1 MLNLIRMNN
10 YRVRH
15 MTCMYVLI
23 VIASIF
29 AFFSVSTIDM
39 TAEGIESGEYED
51 YETAVDAFEAGWNEA
66 EAEALVE
73 ANGGS
78 VEEVNEAYEASEE
91 EEEIELQ
98 FGIISSLPVLPDG
111 TITSYLAYLY
121 EDATSG
127 ILLIFITI
135 GAVLFFNREQNS
147 GFIKNISS
155 RSVPRSNIY
164 FSKLISM
171 IMYIVFTFVIF
182 AVAEYIFLMIHY
194 KGDMTFGMDIM
205 GDFLARMGIVLLLHI
220 AFVSGVVMLTTITRS
235 STLGITIGMLASTGF
250 SALITMPIKA
260 LLGLDLNK
268 YLVQYNIASVDLNSK
283 GGLLI
288 DALLVGIIAIVVY
301 NGIACTYFAK
311 KDIA

>member
-23 VIASIF
+23 VIACIF
-29 AFFSVSTIDM
+29 AFFSVSTINM
-39 TAEGIESGEYED
+39 TAEDIESGEYED

-66 EAEALVE
+66 EAEA
-73 ANGGS
+73 NGD
-78 VEEVNEAYEASEE
+78 YEASGEE
-91 EEEIELQ
+91 KEIELQ

-171 IMYIVFTFVIF
+171 IMYIIFTFVIF

-205 GDFLARMGIVLLLHI
+205 GDFLSRMGIVLLLHI

-250 SALITMPIKA
+250 SAFITMPIKA

-268 YLVQYNIASVDLNSK
+268 YLVQYNIASVDLNSN
-283 GGLLI
+283 GDLLI
-288 DALLVGIIAIVVY
+288 DALLVGIITIIVY

>member
-23 VIASIF
+23 VIACIF
-29 AFFSVSTIDM
+29 AFFSVSTINM
-39 TAEGIESGEYED
+39 TAGDIESGEYED

-66 EAEALVE
+66 EAEALAE
-73 ANGGS
+73 A
-78 VEEVNEAYEASEE
+78 NEAYEASEE

-98 FGIISSLPVLPDG
+98 FGITSSLPVLPDG

-250 SALITMPIKA
+250 SAFITMPIKA

-283 GGLLI
+283 GDLLI

-301 NGIACTYFAK
+301 NGIAYTYFAK